1 MPGSTG
7 TWITTLWYQVRGG
20 RSLEFVTTLIAPPR
34 LSGAGLATLLLSVVL
49 APLDLFIVNVALPTI
64 QSDLRASTSTLEWVL
79 AGYGVTFALL
89 LVVGGRLGDAL
100 GRRRVLVWGLA
111 AFTATSLICGL
122 APTATVLVLARV
134 AQGAAA
140 ALMAPQ
146 VFSIMQ
152 ATTSGEQRARTLGY
166 FGAAAGVAMVLGQ
179 VLGGVLVAADVA
191 GAGWRPIFLVNV
203 PIGVAVILLV
213 TRTLPESRATD
224 PIGVDRWGTL
234 LLGGALLAL
243 LVPLL
248 EGRTL
253 GWPAWSFALLVAA
266 PLLAAGYF
274 AVAGRLERAGGVPIL
289 PPTLLRMPT
298 MRHGVLVAVPVFA
311 GFGGFMFVF
320 ALVFQTGLDYSPLT
334 AGLALTPA
342 AVGFLVTSLQTSRLV
357 ARYGRWVLV
366 TGAVIQ
372 IVGLLVLTMTTLNTW
387 PQMSVLDLAPGAVLY
402 GVGQG
407 AIAPVLFRVIL
418 SGVPTEA
425 AGAGSGVLITT
436 QQTAL
441 ALGVATLGS
450 LFVGLAGPSALG
462 MRDALA
468 LITILMAVLSAVI
481 GVLTARLPDPRH
493 ATA

>member
-1 MPGSTG
+1 M
-7 TWITTLWYQVRGG
+7 V
-20 RSLEFVTTLIAPPR
+20 VTTLNAPPR
-34 LSGAGLATLLLSVVL
+34 LSAAGLATLLLSAVL
-49 APLDLFIVNVALPTI
+49 APIDLFIVNVALPTI
-64 QSDLRASTSTLEWVL
+64 QSDLHASTSTLEWVL
-79 AGYGVTFALL
+79 AGYGVAFALL
-89 LVVGGRLGDAL
+89 LVIGGRVGDAL
-100 GRRRVLVWGLA
+100 GRRRVLTWGLA

-122 APTATVLVLARV
+122 APTATVLVLARI

-140 ALMAPQ
+140 ALLVPQ

-152 ATTSGEQRARTLGY
+152 ATTRGEQRARTLGY
-166 FGAAAGVAMVLGQ
+166 YAAAAGVAMVLGQ
-179 VLGGVLVAADVA
+179 VLGGVLVAADIA

-213 TRTLPESRATD
+213 TRTLPESRATN
-224 PIGVDRWGTL
+224 PIGVDRWGTV

-248 EGRTL
+248 EGRAL
-253 GWPAWSFALLVAA
+253 GWPVWCWALLLLV
-266 PLLAAGYF
+266 PVLAASYF
-274 AVAGRLERAGGVPIL
+274 AVARRLERSGGVPLL

-298 MRHGVLVAVPVFA
+298 MRHGVLVAVPLFA

-320 ALVFQTGLDYSPLT
+320 ALVFQTGLSYSPLT

-342 AVGFLVTSLQTSRLV
+342 AIGFLVMSLQTSRLV

-366 TGAVIQ
+366 TGAMVQ
-372 IVGLLVLTMTTLNTW
+372 VTGLLMLTATTLIAW
-387 PQMSVLDLAPGAVLY
+387 PGISVLDLAPGALLY

-425 AGAGSGVLITT
+425 AGAGSGVLTTT
-436 QQTAL
+436 QQTSL

-450 LFVGLAGPSALG
+450 LFVGVAGALG
-462 MRDALA
+462 MRDALV
-468 LITILMAVLSAVI
+468 LTTLLMAAISVVI
-481 GVLTARLPDPRH
+481 GVLTSRLPDPRH
-493 ATA
+493 SAA

>member
-1 MPGSTG
+1 M
-7 TWITTLWYQVRGG
+7 V
-20 RSLEFVTTLIAPPR
+20 VTTFITPAR
-34 LSGAGLATLLLSVVL
+34 LSSAGLATLLLSAVL
-49 APLDLFIVNVALPTI
+49 APIDLFIVNVALPTI
-64 QSDLRASTSTLEWVL
+64 QSDLHASTSTLEWVL
-79 AGYGVTFALL
+79 AGYGVAFALL
-89 LVVGGRLGDAL
+89 LVIGGRLGDAL
-100 GRRRVLVWGLA
+100 GRRRVLTWGLA
-111 AFTATSLICGL
+111 AFTVTSLICGL

-140 ALMAPQ
+140 ALMVPQ

-166 FGAAAGVAMVLGQ
+166 YAAAAGVAMVLGQ

-203 PIGVAVILLV
+203 PIGIAVILLV
-213 TRTLPESRATD
+213 SRTLPESRATD

-234 LLGGALLAL
+234 LLGGALLTL

-248 EGRTL
+248 EGRAL
-253 GWPAWSFALLVAA
+253 GWPAWCWALL
-266 PLLAAGYF
+266 LLAPVLAATYL
-274 AVAGRLERAGGVPIL
+274 AAARRLERSGGVPLL

-320 ALVFQTGLDYSPLT
+320 ALVFQTGLGYSPLT

-342 AVGFLVTSLQTSRLV
+342 AIGFLVMSLQTSRLV
-357 ARYGRWVLV
+357 ARFGRRVLV
-366 TGAVIQ
+366 TGAVVQ
-372 IVGLLVLTMTTLNTW
+372 FTGLLALTATTLNAW
-387 PQMSVLDLAPGAVLY
+387 PDISVLDLAPGALLY

-425 AGAGSGVLITT
+425 AGAGSGVLTTT
-436 QQTAL
+436 QQTSL

-450 LFVGLAGPSALG
+450 LFVGLAGTLG

-468 LITILMAVLSAVI
+468 LVTVLMAALSAVI
-481 GVLTARLPDPRH
+481 GVLTARLPDPRQ
-493 ATA
+493 AAA

>member
-1 MPGSTG
+1 
-7 TWITTLWYQVRGG
+7 
-20 RSLEFVTTLIAPPR
+20 VTTLIAPPR
-34 LSGAGLATLLLSVVL
+34 LTGAGLATLLLSVVL
-49 APLDLFIVNVALPTI
+49 APIDLFIVNVALPTI
-64 QSDLRASTSTLEWVL
+64 QSDLRASTATLEWVL

-89 LVVGGRLGDAL
+89 LVIGGRVGDAL

-111 AFTATSLICGL
+111 AFTTTSLVCGL

-179 VLGGVLVAADVA
+179 VLGGVLVAADLA

-203 PIGVAVILLV
+203 PLGVVVILLV
-213 TRTLPESRATD
+213 TRTLPESRAAN

-253 GWPAWSFALLVAA
+253 GWPVWSWA
-266 PLLAAGYF
+266 LLAAAPVLAVGYLV
-274 AVAGRLERAGGVPIL
+274 VAARLERAGGVPIL
-289 PPTLLRMPT
+289 PPSLLRMPS
-298 MRHGVLVAVPVFA
+298 MRHGALVAVPVFA

-320 ALVFQTGLDYSPLT
+320 ALVFQTGLAYSPLT

-342 AVGFLVTSLQTSRLV
+342 AVGFLVMSLQTSRLV
-357 ARYGRWVLV
+357 ARYGRRVLV
-366 TGAVIQ
+366 TGAVVQ
-372 IVGLLVLTMTTLNTW
+372 VAGLLVLTMTTLNGW
-387 PQMSVLDLAPGAVLY
+387 PAISVLDLAPGALLY

-436 QQTAL
+436 QQTSL

-450 LFVGLAGPSALG
+450 LFAGLAAPSALG
-462 MRDALA
+462 MRDALV
-468 LITILMAVLSAVI
+468 LVTVLMAVLSVLI
-481 GVLTARLPDPRH
+481 GVLTARLPDPRQ
-493 ATA
+493 ATT

>member
-1 MPGSTG
+1 
-7 TWITTLWYQVRGG
+7 VV
-20 RSLEFVTTLIAPPR
+20 VTTLNAPPR
-34 LSGAGLATLLLSVVL
+34 LSAAGLATLLLSGVL
-49 APLDLFIVNVALPTI
+49 APIDLFIVNVALPTI
-64 QSDLRASTSTLEWVL
+64 QSDLHASTSTLEWVL
-79 AGYGVTFALL
+79 AGYGVAFALL
-89 LVVGGRLGDAL
+89 LVIGGRLGDAL
-100 GRRRVLVWGLA
+100 GRRRVLTWGLA

-122 APTATVLVLARV
+122 APTATVLVLARI

-140 ALMAPQ
+140 ALLVPQ

-152 ATTSGEQRARTLGY
+152 ATTRGEQRARTLGY
-166 FGAAAGVAMVLGQ
+166 YAAAAGLAMVLGQ
-179 VLGGVLVAADVA
+179 VLGGVLVAADIA

-213 TRTLPESRATD
+213 TRTLPESRASN
-224 PIGVDRWGTL
+224 PIGVDRWGTV

-248 EGRTL
+248 EGRAL
-253 GWPAWSFALLVAA
+253 GWPVWCWALL
-266 PLLAAGYF
+266 LLAPVLAASYF
-274 AVAGRLERAGGVPIL
+274 AVARRLERSGGVPLL

-298 MRHGVLVAVPVFA
+298 MRHGVLIAVPVFA

-320 ALVFQTGLDYSPLT
+320 ALVFQTGLSYSPLT

-342 AVGFLVTSLQTSRLV
+342 AIGYLVMSLQTSRLV

-366 TGAVIQ
+366 TGA
-372 IVGLLVLTMTTLNTW
+372 IVQVAGLLVLTATTLYAW
-387 PQMSVLDLAPGAVLY
+387 PDISVLDLTPGALLY

-425 AGAGSGVLITT
+425 AGAGSGVLTTT
-436 QQTAL
+436 QQTSL

-450 LFVGLAGPSALG
+450 LFVGVAGTLG
-462 MRDALA
+462 MRDALV
-468 LITILMAVLSAVI
+468 LTTLLMAAISVVI
-481 GVLTARLPDPRH
+481 GVLTSRLPDPRH
-493 ATA
+493 SAA

>member
-1 MPGSTG
+1 
-7 TWITTLWYQVRGG
+7 VV
-20 RSLEFVTTLIAPPR
+20 VTTLIAPPR
-34 LSGAGLATLLLSVVL
+34 LSAAGLATLLLSAVL
-49 APLDLFIVNVALPTI
+49 APIDLFIVNVALPTI
-64 QSDLRASTSTLEWVL
+64 QSDLHASTSTLEWVL
-79 AGYGVTFALL
+79 AGYGVAFALL
-89 LVVGGRLGDAL
+89 LVIGGRVGDAL
-100 GRRRVLVWGLA
+100 GRRRVLTWGLA

-122 APTATVLVLARV
+122 APTATVLVLARI

-140 ALMAPQ
+140 ALLVPQ

-152 ATTSGEQRARTLGY
+152 ATTRGEQRARTLGY
-166 FGAAAGVAMVLGQ
+166 YSAAAGVAMVLGQ
-179 VLGGVLVAADVA
+179 VLGGVLVAADIA

-213 TRTLPESRATD
+213 SRTLPESRATN
-224 PIGVDRWGTL
+224 PIGVDRWGTV

-248 EGRTL
+248 EGRAL
-253 GWPAWSFALLVAA
+253 GWPVWCWALL
-266 PLLAAGYF
+266 LLAPVLAASYF
-274 AVAGRLERAGGVPIL
+274 AVARRLERSGGVPLL

-320 ALVFQTGLDYSPLT
+320 ALVFQTGLSYSPLT

-342 AVGFLVTSLQTSRLV
+342 AIGFLVVSLQTSRLV

-366 TGAVIQ
+366 TGATVQ
-372 IVGLLVLTMTTLNTW
+372 VVGLLMLTATTLQTW
-387 PQMSVLDLAPGAVLY
+387 PNISVLDLTPGALLY

-425 AGAGSGVLITT
+425 AGAGSGVLTTT
-436 QQTAL
+436 QQTSL

-450 LFVGLAGPSALG
+450 LFVGVAGTLG
-462 MRDALA
+462 MRDALV
-468 LITILMAVLSAVI
+468 LTTLLMAAISVVI
-481 GVLTARLPDPRH
+481 GVLTSRLPDPRH
-493 ATA
+493 SAA

>member
-1 MPGSTG
+1 
-7 TWITTLWYQVRGG
+7 VV
-20 RSLEFVTTLIAPPR
+20 VTTLLAPPR
-34 LSGAGLATLLLSVVL
+34 LSAAGLATLLLSAVL

-64 QSDLRASTSTLEWVL
+64 QSDLHASTSTLEWVL
-79 AGYGVTFALL
+79 AGYGVAFALL
-89 LVVGGRLGDAL
+89 LVIGGRLGDAL
-100 GRRRVLVWGLA
+100 GRRRVLTWGLA
-111 AFTATSLICGL
+111 AFTVTSLICGL

-140 ALMAPQ
+140 ALMVPQ

-166 FGAAAGVAMVLGQ
+166 YAAAAGVAMVLGQ
-179 VLGGVLVAADVA
+179 VLGGVLVAADLA

-203 PIGVAVILLV
+203 PIGIAVILLV
-213 TRTLPESRATD
+213 SRTLPESRATD

-248 EGRTL
+248 EGRSL
-253 GWPAWSFALLVAA
+253 GWPVWCCALLVLA
-266 PLLAAGYF
+266 PVLAMTYF
-274 AVAGRLERAGGVPIL
+274 RVARRLERSGGVPLL
-289 PPTLLRMPT
+289 PPTLLRMRT

-320 ALVFQTGLDYSPLT
+320 ALVFQTGLSYSPLT

-342 AVGFLVTSLQTSRLV
+342 ALGFLVMSLQTSRLV
-357 ARYGRWVLV
+357 ARYGRRVLV
-366 TGAVIQ
+366 TGAVVQ
-372 IVGLLVLTMTTLNTW
+372 IIGLLALSATTLNAW
-387 PQMSVLDLAPGAVLY
+387 PDISVLDLAPGALLY

-425 AGAGSGVLITT
+425 AGAGSGVLTTT
-436 QQTAL
+436 QQTSL

-462 MRDALA
+462 MKDALV
-468 LITILMAVLSAVI
+468 LVTLLMAVLSAVI

-493 ATA
+493 AAA